1 MSLRA
6 AVPFVLALVA
16 GLVSAVDVQVAAAA
30 NLNQALPGVVAAF
43 EEAHPGWSVGV
54 SYAAS
59 GTLAEQI
66 RRGAPY
72 DLFLSASPRYVDHVA
87 ETHGVVERRVFAVG
101 RLVVYLPRRMGL
113 EPTGL
118 EVLLDPRIRR
128 IVLANPE
135 HAPYGEAAVAALE
148 RAGLYGPLEPRLVY
162 ASNVA
167 QAAQMVLHGADAGL
181 IARSAAMSPAMTEAG
196 SFWTV
201 PAWMHP
207 PLVQEA
213 ALIQNSEAARAFFD
227 FLSSPAAQRILREH
241 GFDAP

>member
-1 MSLRA
+1 MGLRTA
-6 AVPFVLALVA
+6 ALLVLALVA
-16 GLVSAVDVQVAAAA
+16 GWVRAVNVQVAAAA
-30 NLNQALPGVVAAF
+30 NLNQALPAVVAAF

-72 DLFLSASPRYVDHVA
+72 DVFLSASPRYVDHVA
-87 ETHGVVERRVFAVG
+87 ETHGVVERRTFAVG
-101 RLVVYLPRRMGL
+101 RLVVYLPRRLGL

-148 RAGLYGPLEPRLVY
+148 HAGLFETLEPRLVY

-181 IARSAAMSPAMTEAG
+181 IARSAAMSPTMTEAG

-201 PAWMHP
+201 PASMHP

-213 ALIQNSEAARAFFD
+213 ALIQDGEAARAFFD
-227 FLSSPAAQRILREH
+227 FLGSPTAQRILREH

>member
-1 MSLRA
+1 MGWRLVVLTGLLLGWGVA
-6 AVPFVLALVA
+6 AAA
-16 GLVSAVDVQVAAAA
+16 DVRVAAAA
-30 NLNQALPGVVAAF
+30 NLNQALPAVVAAF
-43 EEAHPGWSVGV
+43 EETHPGWRVGV

-66 RRGAPY
+66 LRGAPY
-72 DLFLSASPRYVDHVA
+72 DVFLSASPRYVDRVA
-87 ETHGVVERRVFAVG
+87 EARGVVERRPFALG
-101 RLVVYLPRRMGL
+101 RLVVYLPRRLEL
-113 EPTGL
+113 EPAGL

-128 IVLANPE
+128 VALANPA

-148 RAGLYGPLEPRLVY
+148 HAGLLEALEPRLVY

-181 IARSAAMSPAMTEAG
+181 IARSAALSPAMAKAG

-201 PAWMHP
+201 PASLHP

-213 ALIQNSEAARAFFD
+213 ALLTDGEAARAFYA
-227 FLSSPAAQRILREH
+227 FLASPAARQILRDR
-241 GFDAP
+241 GFDLP